1 MVIQETPK
9 AESLQE
15 QRLKISLKAVCARH
29 AEWESNTSR
38 KRNKDSIHPQNIA
51 ILRTEGQNSLVPLY
65 SLPTLRK
72 SKNIKK
78 RKIFH
83 SGAGKTLEFMMSVR
97 NLVGWTDKRN

>member
-1 MVIQETPK
+1 MVIQETYGMR
-9 AESLQE
+9 SG
-15 QRLKISLKAVCARH
+15 
-29 AEWESNTSR
+29 SR
-38 KRNKDSIHPQNIA
+38 T
-51 ILRTEGQNSLVPLY
+51 LREREIKTVQVYTLY

-83 SGAGKTLEFMMSVR
+83 SGAGEALEFMMSVR